1 LKSRSFAIFGFIF
14 KSASGENIA
23 SLTPQRSVISVK
35 NDKGELIASS
45 QALAYIKQP
54 EKIK

>member
-1 LKSRSFAIFGFIF
+1 LKSRSFATFGFIF

-23 SLTPQRSVISVK
+23 SLTPQRTVISVK

>member
-1 LKSRSFAIFGFIF
+1 V
-14 KSASGENIA
+14 
-23 SLTPQRSVISVK
+23 TPQRTVISVK
-35 NDKGELIASS
+35 NDKGELIAPS

>member
-1 LKSRSFAIFGFIF
+1 L
-14 KSASGENIA
+14 KSASGENIE
-23 SLTPQRSVISVK
+23 SLTPQRTVISVK